1 MEFKGT
7 QGEWVA
13 TEQSGAPGHCFVAQV
28 FGHAGPV
35 AQIEP
40 TEDPAIATAN
50 ARLIAAAPELLE
62 ALKPFA
68 QFACDTP
75 HVNEPECQNCKAR
88 AAIAKAF
95 GRKRWE
101 ESS

>member
-13 TEQSGAPGHCFVAQV
+13 TEQSGTPGHCFVAQV

-35 AQIEP
+35 ARIEP

-50 ARLIAAAPELLE
+50 ARLIAAAPDLLE
-62 ALKPFA
+62 ACLAFLA
-68 QFACDTP
+68 RYDNHMVAADLLFSDVADT
-75 HVNEPECQNCKAR
+75 AR
-88 AAIAKAF
+88 AAIAKAL
-95 GRKRWE
+95 G
-101 ESS
+101 